1 MQRKIAL
8 LITLVI
14 FGLLFTQ
21 GGTPL
26 SKSHIQGLPEKET
39 ATNTVLIIDYGN
51 TTQESYTG
59 LSGITVFDIL
69 NQSANITYTQYS
81 DGLFID
87 SINGVSNNEGGSGF
101 YWQYWVND
109 ELAPVAAD
117 QYVLSDSDQVLWKY
131 CAPIHTSGNPPST
144 GTDWWVGIALIACVA
159 GLVIGGALV
168 ISRKLW

>member
-1 MQRKIAL
+1 LQRKTVL
-8 LITLVI
+8 LTTLVI

-21 GGTPL
+21 SIPPL
-26 SKSHIQGLPEKET
+26 SKSQTQALPRKGA

-51 TTQESYTG
+51 TTQESHTG
-59 LSGITVFDIL
+59 LSGTTVFDIL
-69 NQSANITYTQYS
+69 NQSANVTYTQYS
-81 DGLFID
+81 YGLFIE

-117 QYVLSDSDQVLWKY
+117 QYVLLDSDQVLWKY
-131 CAPIHTSGNPPST
+131 CAPIHTSSNPPST

-159 GLVIGGALV
+159 GLVIGGAIV